1 MNKEALRGLIL
12 ALAVLGASVAQAAED
27 GKDSD
32 DHLKKKHEALE
43 GQAKAQRVQ
52 AEQMRELKQIQKQQ
66 QTQEAQEK
74 QQQTQEAQEKQQQ
87 AQEAQERQQAQ
98 EAQDKQQ
105 AQEKQQV
112 QEKQK
117 GPQPGKS
124 DDGSAAPGPLL
135 RRGGQLPDALA
146 SDKSLWV
153 KDWQQSRLPK
163 PGEGQRWIQLN
174 SGYVLTEIQSGII
187 EEILLGP

>member
-1 MNKEALRGLIL
+1 MNKEALRGLTL

-74 QQQTQEAQEKQQQ
+74 QQQTQEAQEKQQT
-87 AQEAQERQQAQ
+87 QET
-98 EAQDKQQ
+98 
-105 AQEKQQV
+105 QEKQQV

-146 SDKSLWV
+146 SDESLWV
-153 KDWQQSRLPK
+153 KDWQQSRLPE

-174 SGYVLTEIQSGII
+174 SGYVLTEIQSGVI
-187 EEILLGP
+187 EEILLRP

>member
-74 QQQTQEAQEKQQQ
+74 QQQ

-146 SDKSLWV
+146 SDESLWV
-153 KDWQQSRLPK
+153 KDWQQSRLPE